1 MIMRARTARLLG
13 LVAALAA
20 GAIAL
25 TGATSAGAAGAGRVA
40 CPDQFQSTIY
50 HGSDTVTFCN
60 YASYD
65 AATHQVR
72 AVGEIGTAAGFAKTS
87 MSELDVSF
95 FDDFGTTSYLVERA
109 VFRPATHFGRTAP
122 SNCLPAEWYAVTIKY
137 SIRWSDGS
145 TTHDEYPVFYNPGAA
160 CR

>member
-1 MIMRARTARLLG
+1 MLMRTRTARLLG
-13 LVAALAA
+13 LAAALAA

-25 TGATSAGAAGAGRVA
+25 AGATSAGAAGASPVA
-40 CPDQFQSTIY
+40 CPSQFQSTIY

-60 YASYD
+60 YASYN

-72 AVGEIGTAAGFAKTS
+72 GVGEIRTAAGLAKTS

-109 VFRPATHFGRTAP
+109 VFPAGTHFGRTAP
-122 SNCLPAEWYAVTIKY
+122 SNCLPAEWYAITIKY
-137 SIRWSDGS
+137 SIRWSDG
-145 TTHDEYPVFYNPGAA
+145 TATHDEYPVFYNPGAA
-160 CR
+160 CS